1 MWETL
6 TASTPYLGTQIG
18 ELPNAIKSGV
28 RPAIPEYLSEE
39 KQALVSLLKVKLSF
53 PFFLFL
59 SLFFVSFSFLFL
71 FFLIKKLNK
80 QTEVLGC

>member
-39 KQALVSLLKVKLSF
+39 KQALVSLLKRCWDADPSARPRFKDILNELLAAASSLS
-53 PFFLFL
+53 
-59 SLFFVSFSFLFL
+59 
-71 FFLIKKLNK
+71 
-80 QTEVLGC
+80 